1 MEHRVAQLPVM
12 TVTVRTFGVSTGVLV
27 GRVLACLG
35 VDPEICFRVALACM
49 FVRVKAAGSVS
60 WHRFKLAH
68 D

>member
-1 MEHRVAQLPVM
+1 MARPLAIQVTSRV
-12 TVTVRTFGVSTGVLV
+12 FGVRAGVLV
-27 GRVLACLG
+27 GRALARLG

-60 WHRFKLAH
+60 WHRFRLAH